1 MLRVRRYRIYMVLAA
16 VGLLLLYRMTQDTD
30 WEALSTRP
38 IDYTSDAG
46 TKLETG
52 SKLET
57 EQDNLNGGLGIQRK
71 RPQQKPIDG
80 TEQGE
85 NIVKIPELRE
95 PEEEGQRVDYTL
107 PTSTSNELKAKPT
120 EADDKNTDDKKA
132 GSDTKT
138 SDTPEVVIPSRK
150 TPHQIWAEEA
160 EKERLEQDILDSEN
174 KEKQM
179 FKTVTTTKSTST
191 STIHW
196 IKPTEVFPVAPE
208 SLLTLPTGQPKSI
221 PKVQYEFKEESEA
234 ARQAREGRLAVVKS
248 EMQRAWSG
256 YRQNAWMHDELSPV
270 SLKFRDPFCGWAA
283 TLVDALDTLWI
294 MGMKEEFAEAV
305 EAVGKIDFTTTP
317 RTEIPVFETTIR
329 YLGGLLGAYDVSG
342 GKQGGYDILVDKAVE
357 LAEILMGVFDTP
369 NRMPILYYNWKPA
382 FTGKAR
388 RAGSSISVAELG
400 SLLMEF
406 TRLAQVTQDNR
417 YYDAVARITDAF
429 EEWQLRPNG
438 TDIPGIFPEHVDAS
452 GCNKT
457 AAQNALMKFTAEQEA
472 NVQSVLD
479 TPDDYTGRE
488 YTHKSRFANSMNTVP
503 DLALSDKADR
513 LGAKKTNGPKRR
525 NVNVDVDSDEDLYD
539 HPLTVS
545 TGSTTQTKKFTAPL
559 ILSAPDL
566 YQQMSTDRVTAEP
579 YTIPEFSDV
588 CYPQGLTAG
597 SWGRNTFGMG
607 GSQDST
613 YEYFPKQFLLLG
625 GLEPKYETMHLK
637 VADAVKKWLLYRPM
651 VPDNRDILFSAKVT
665 TGGITNKDP
674 ISEFEVTHL
683 TCFLGGM
690 FGMAGKIFDEPVDVE
705 IAKKL
710 TDGCVWAY
718 ETTATGIMPE
728 GATVV
733 PCAETSDCRWNE
745 TLWHQY
751 LDPLWNMR
759 EKQID
764 DYYSRKA
771 AAKAKAEKERLDE
784 LRREAESE
792 LDDVSDAA
800 AMSSGSFDLA
810 DLAEIADEMSAK
822 TVETPAKSDAVA
834 DDKFLEKKKK
844 KRDLDTKLDQLETSS
859 NDNTPPAK
867 PSQKLAFE
875 DPVSDIVV
883 AGGSGRVGKPM
894 RSSAA
899 QASQVSLEVEEED
912 RTKPDPARP
921 LTHEEY
927 VKTRIENEKIPP
939 GFVTV
944 SAKHYI
950 LRPEAIESVW
960 YMYRITGDTTWQEKG
975 WRMFESI
982 IAATQTEHGHS
993 AISNVLVPGSD
1004 KDDTMESFWFAET
1017 LKYFYL
1023 LYSTPDVISLDEWVL
1038 NTEAHPFKRPLPSA

>member
-1 MLRVRRYRIYMVLAA
+1 MLRVRRYRVYMILAA

-46 TKLETG
+46 SKAGVGSTLNTENDDLTG
-52 SKLET
+52 AH
-57 EQDNLNGGLGIQRK
+57 GIQRK
-71 RPQQKPIDG
+71 RPQQKPLDG
-80 TEQGE
+80 KEQGE
-85 NIVKIPELRE
+85 NIVKIPELKK
-95 PEEEGQRVDYTL
+95 PEEEDQKVDYTL
-107 PTSTSNELKAKPT
+107 PTSTSNESKAKPT
-120 EADDKNTDDKKA
+120 EVDETEAGANKVESDAKTTDK
-132 GSDTKT
+132 
-138 SDTPEVVIPSRK
+138 PVIVIPDRK

-160 EKERLEQDILDSEN
+160 EKERQEQDLLEAPN
-174 KEKQM
+174 KQGFE
-179 FKTVTTTKSTST
+179 TTTTTKSTST

-196 IKPTEVFPVAPE
+196 RKPTEVFPVAPE
-208 SLLTLPTGQPKSI
+208 SLLTLPTGKPRSI
-221 PKVQYEFKEESEA
+221 PKVQHMFNEEPEDV
-234 ARQAREGRLAVVKS
+234 RLAREGRLAVVKG
-248 EMQRAWSG
+248 EMQRAWAG
-256 YRQNAWMHDELSPV
+256 YRQYAWMHDELSPV

-305 EAVGKIDFTTTP
+305 QAVGKIDFTTSP

-342 GKQGGYDILVDKAVE
+342 GKEGGYEILLEKAVE

-388 RAGSSISVAELG
+388 RAGSSVSVAELG

-406 TRLAQVTQDNR
+406 TRLAQVTGDNR

-457 AAQNALMKFTAEQEA
+457 ASQNALMKFTAEQEA
-472 NVQSVLD
+472 NVQSVMD

-488 YTHKSRFANSMNTVP
+488 YTHKSRMANKMNSVP

-513 LGAKKTNGPKRR
+513 LGAKPSSGPKKRT
-525 NVNVDVDSDEDLYD
+525 VDADVDSDEDLYD
-539 HPLTVS
+539 HPS
-545 TGSTTQTKKFTAPL
+545 TLRTGAVTETKKFTAPL

-566 YQQMSTDRVTAEP
+566 YQQMTVDRVVAEP
-579 YTIPEFSDV
+579 YTIPELADV
-588 CYPQGLTAG
+588 CYPQGLTSG

-665 TGGITNKDP
+665 TNPNSQKDP

-690 FGMAGKIFDEPVDVE
+690 FGMAGKVFEEPVDVE

-718 ETTATGIMPE
+718 ETTASGIMPE
-728 GATVV
+728 GGTVV
-733 PCAETSDCRWNE
+733 PCAEASDCKWNE

-751 LDPLWNMR
+751 LDPMWDMR

-764 DYYSRKA
+764 DYYKRKA
-771 AAKAKAEKERLDE
+771 LAKEKAEKERLEE

-792 LDDVSDAA
+792 LDDVSDTDTKVT
-800 AMSSGSFDLA
+800 SETFDIA
-810 DLAEIADEMSAK
+810 DLAEIADEMS
-822 TVETPAKSDAVA
+822 TKSDAMA
-834 DDKFLEKKKK
+834 DDKFITRK
-844 KRDLDTKLDQLETSS
+844 KRDLDTKSDKLETSS

-875 DPVSDIVV
+875 DPLDDILV
-883 AGGSGRVGKPM
+883 AGGSGRVGKPV
-894 RSSAA
+894 RGGVTPTPI
-899 QASQVSLEVEEED
+899 QDDEQED
-912 RTKPDPARP
+912 RTKPDPSRP

-927 VKTRIENEKIPP
+927 IEARLKNEKIPP

-960 YMYRITGDTTWQEKG
+960 YMYRITGDTTWQDKG

-982 IAATQTEHGHS
+982 IAATQTESGHS
-993 AISNVLVPGSD
+993 AISNVLVQGSD
-1004 KDDTMESFWFAET
+1004 KDDAMESFWFAET

-1023 LYSTPDVISLDEWVL
+1023 LYATPDVINLDEWVL
-1038 NTEAHPFKRPLPSA
+1038 NTEAHPFKRPLPT

>member
-46 TKLETG
+46 SKLATG

-57 EQDNLNGGLGIQRK
+57 EQDGPNGGLGIQRK

-80 TEQGE
+80 KEQGE
-85 NIVKIPELRE
+85 SIVKIPELRE
-95 PEEEGQRVDYTL
+95 PEEGKQVDYTL
-107 PTSTSNELKAKPT
+107 PTSTSKELNAKPT
-120 EADDKNTDDKKA
+120 EADDNSTDKKKA
-132 GSDTKT
+132 DSETKT
-138 SDTPEVVIPSRK
+138 TDTPQVVIPNRK

-160 EKERLEQDILDSEN
+160 EKERLEQELLDAEI
-174 KEKQM
+174 KDKQG
-179 FKTVTTTKSTST
+179 FVITITTKSTST

-196 IKPTEVFPVAPE
+196 RKPTEVFPVAPE
-208 SLLTLPTGQPKSI
+208 SLLTLPTGKPKSI
-221 PKVQYEFKEESEA
+221 PRVQYAFKDESEA
-234 ARQAREGRLAVVKS
+234 ARQAREGRLSVVKS
-248 EMQRAWSG
+248 EMQRAWTG
-256 YRQNAWMHDELSPV
+256 YKKYAWMHDELSPV
-270 SLKFRDPFCGWAA
+270 SLRFRDPFCGWAA

-305 EAVGKIDFTTTP
+305 EAVGKIDFTTSP

-342 GKQGGYDILVDKAVE
+342 GKQGGYDILLDKAIE

-369 NRMPILYYNWKPA
+369 NRMPVLYYNWKPA

-388 RAGSSISVAELG
+388 RAGSSVSVAELG

-457 AAQNALMKFTAEQEA
+457 AAQNAQMKFTAEQEA

-479 TPDDYTGRE
+479 APDDYTGQE
-488 YTHKSRFANSMNTVP
+488 YTHKSRFANTMNTVP

-513 LGAKKTNGPKRR
+513 LGTRKTGSRKRT
-525 NVNVDVDSDEDLYD
+525 VDIDVDSDEDLYD
-539 HPLTVS
+539 HPLTVN

-559 ILSAPDL
+559 ILSAPNL
-566 YQQMSTDRVTAEP
+566 YQQMAADRVSAEP
-579 YTIPEFSDV
+579 YTIPEFTDV

-637 VADAVKKWLLYRPM
+637 VVDAVKKWLLYRPM

-665 TGGITNKDP
+665 TNGITSKDP

-690 FGMAGKIFDEPVDVE
+690 FGMAGKIFEEPVDVE

-718 ETTATGIMPE
+718 ENTATGIMPE

-733 PCAETSDCRWNE
+733 PCADTGDCRWNE
-745 TLWHQY
+745 TLWHRY
-751 LDPLWNMR
+751 LDPMWDMR

-764 DYYSRKA
+764 DYYKRKA
-771 AAKAKAEKERLDE
+771 TAKAKAEKEKLDE

-792 LDDVSDAA
+792 LDDVSDANA
-800 AMSSGSFDLA
+800 KSSESLDIA

-822 TVETPAKSDAVA
+822 SDAMA
-834 DDKFLEKKKK
+834 DDKFLAKKKTK
-844 KRDLDTKLDQLETSS
+844 KRDLNTNPDQLETSS

-875 DPVSDIVV
+875 DPMNDILV

-899 QASQVSLEVEEED
+899 QVSLQDEEED

-927 VKTRIENEKIPP
+927 VKARLENEKIPP
-939 GFVTV
+939 GFVSV

-975 WRMFESI
+975 WKMFESI

-993 AISNVLVPGSD
+993 AITNVLVPGSD
-1004 KDDTMESFWFAET
+1004 KDDAMESFWFAET